1 MAETRFDYDLFTIGA
16 GSGGTRAARMA
27 AAAGARVAVAEERY
41 LGGTCVN
48 VGCVPKKLMVYAS
61 HFADEFADARGFGW
75 QSERPTFDWRTL
87 IANKNAEI
95 ERLNGVYR
103 RLIEGAG
110 ATIYDARAV
119 VIDPHTIEVDGETVT
134 AERILV
140 ATGSWPVV
148 PDGPGTEHVV
158 TSNEMFFLDE
168 LPRRFLAVGG
178 GYISVEFAGIMRG
191 LGAEFAG

>member
-41 LGGTCVN
+41 LCGTCVN

-95 ERLNGVYR
+95 ER
-103 RLIEGAG
+103 
-110 ATIYDARAV
+110 
-119 VIDPHTIEVDGETVT
+119 PP
-134 AERILV
+134 ER
-140 ATGSWPVV
+140 
-148 PDGPGTEHVV
+148 
-158 TSNEMFFLDE
+158 
-168 LPRRFLAVGG
+168 
-178 GYISVEFAGIMRG
+178 
-191 LGAEFAG
+191 